1 MPGVDRS
8 GTPNAKCMDKC
19 QMGVDGICVQS
30 QAVMNK
36 VLQEAIPTNP
46 ASMYCFSV
54 YTKETG
60 SPKPNYELDQ
70 LRVQYQ
76 RHISIFACPEW
87 GVFSDTA
94 VALAP
99 GINFVQVK
107 DVDKDFYFAKRIDTD
122 EGCWV
127 NSGLFMQ
134 VWKAVRAEGKYA
146 RHDWVVKVDPD
157 AVFLPTRLQ
166 RKLSAQPVTGSG
178 IYLENCKKVDY
189 GYFGNLEVFSR
200 QAFQVLLD
208 NIDSCKKDANIPWK
222 VGIENGKYGPMGE
235 DLFAQA
241 CMDQRGVRRVEAF
254 DYTTD
259 GACEA
264 DRYIGQEKNKKFQPT
279 CAWTATSAMHPFKT
293 VGEYVKCYDD
303 TVAAFGL

>member
-1 MPGVDRS
+1 VDQA
-8 GTPNAKCMDKC
+8 GIPNAKCMEKC
-19 QMGVDGICVQS
+19 VPGQDGICVQP

-36 VLQEAIPTNP
+36 VLQEAVPNRPT
-46 ASMYCFSV
+46 SMYCFSV

-60 SPKPNYELDQ
+60 SSKPNYELDQ

-76 RHISIFACPEW
+76 RRISIFACEEW
-87 GVFSDTA
+87 GVFSD
-94 VALAP
+94 VAETLAP

-107 DVDKDFYFAKRIDTD
+107 DVENDFHFAKRIDTD
-122 EGCWV
+122 EDGGWV
-127 NSGLFMQ
+127 NTGLFVQ
-134 VWKAVRAEGKYA
+134 VWKAIRAQGKYST
-146 RHDWVVKVDPD
+146 HDWVIKVDPD
-157 AVFLPTRLQ
+157 AVFLPTRLA
-166 RKLSAQPVTGSG
+166 RKLSTQPAGSTG

-208 NIDSCKKDANIPWK
+208 NMDACKKDANIPWK
-222 VGIENGKYGPMGE
+222 VGIEGGKYGPMGE

-241 CMDQRGVRRVEAF
+241 CMDQHGVRRVEAF
-254 DYTTD
+254 DYTAD

-264 DRYIGQEKNKKFQPT
+264 DRYPGQEKNKKFKPT
-279 CAWTATSAMHPFKT
+279 CAWSATPAIHPFKT
-293 VGEYVKCYDD
+293 VGDYVKCYDD